1 MLDSSA
7 IVAWRI
13 LILRQAQD
21 EVYGIVLKQV
31 PHAELVE
38 A

>member
-1 MLDSSA
+1 MESPSSHFDKLPFDK
-7 IVAWRI
+7 

-21 EVYGIVLKQV
+21 EDIQAY
-31 PHAELVE
+31 PRAELVE

>member
-1 MLDSSA
+1 MPARPFLMGLSSSFDK
-7 IVAWRI
+7 

-21 EVYGIVLKQV
+21 EDKTI

>member
-1 MLDSSA
+1 MAEKAGARLP
-7 IVAWRI
+7 
-13 LILRQAQD
+13 ILRQAQD
-21 EVYGIVLKQV
+21 EVKELIL